1 GGRVP
6 TTRKRASVAPAAMA
20 ADERDYNLTAEQK
33 AVKAKYP
40 PLNKK
45 YECELH
51 AWGDTLEEAFEQC
64 VMAMFG
70 YMTDIETV
78 EPVDTVEVEAEG
90 HDMLSLL
97 FHFLDEWLYKFSAN
111 EFFIPREVKVLYI
124 DRMQFKIRSIGWG
137 EEFSLAKHPQGTEVK
152 AITYS
157 AMQICEDEKPE
168 VFVIIDI

>member
-1 GGRVP
+1 
-6 TTRKRASVAPAAMA
+6 MA
-20 ADERDYNLTAEQK
+20 EDRDYNLTEEQK

-40 PLNKK
+40 PLCKK
-45 YECELH
+45 YEYLDHTADVQLH

-64 VMAMFG
+64 AMAMFG
-70 YMTDIETV
+70 YMTDTGTV

-90 HDMLSLL
+90 HDLLSLL
-97 FHFLDEWLYKFSAN
+97 FHFLDEWLYKFSAD
-111 EFFIPREVKVLYI
+111 EFFIPRVSVLASA
-124 DRMQFKIRSIGWG
+124 FGG
-137 EEFSLAKHPQGTEVK
+137 ESSSLIIPGTEVK

>member
-1 GGRVP
+1 GKILAEP
-6 TTRKRASVAPAAMA
+6 SAMA
-20 ADERDYNLTAEQK
+20 AEDRDYNLTEEQK

-40 PLNKK
+40 PLCKK
-45 YECELH
+45 YELIILCVFRLH

-70 YMTDIETV
+70 YMTDTGTV

-97 FHFLDEWLYKFSAN
+97 FHFLDEWLYKFSAD
-111 EFFIPREVKVLYI
+111 EFFIPREVKVLHI

-137 EEFSLAKHPQGTEVK
+137 EEFSLDKHPQGTEVK